1 VSGLRNSILAKA
13 IVLLFKNDKFID
25 AVNKLVNRKK
35 GSVSQSTKSSGF
47 APVPDDVVMI
57 LRVSLGDNGISE
69 QRHLVRRLIESSQ
82 ATVTVRTLTTAAAVS
97 RSHWSRWKAAY

>member
-1 VSGLRNSILAKA
+1 MPLTNLSTE
-13 IVLLFKNDKFID
+13 
-25 AVNKLVNRKK
+25 KK
-35 GSVSQSTKSSGF
+35 VPCHRAQSRSGF

-82 ATVTVRTLTTAAAVS
+82 ATVTVRTLTTAAAVL